1 MDASTLAA
9 VAIATETSQPAAE
22 EELVLER
29 ERLAMDREAL
39 RSFLVE
45 RHYIHVPGYAQYAR
59 DQQLRESDVPY
70 RLEEIPNIPEAPPIV
85 LDYTEMPN
93 MEMPAHHRPEEIPNI
108 PEAPP
113 IVIDY
118 TEMPVF
124 DELEVPPGY
133 AGAAQD
139 GLLGNAPAHV
149 ADDAS

>member
-9 VAIATETSQPAAE
+9 VAIATETSQPAAVE
-22 EELVLER
+22 E
-29 ERLAMDREAL
+29 
-39 RSFLVE
+39 
-45 RHYIHVPGYAQYAR
+45 Q
-59 DQQLRESDVPY
+59 
-70 RLEEIPNIPEAPPIV
+70 
-85 LDYTEMPN
+85 
-93 MEMPAHHRPEEIPNI
+93 EIPNI

-118 TEMPVF
+118 TEMPNMEMPAPYLPEEPYRPVEPPVVIDYTEMPVLVP

-139 GLLGNAPAHV
+139 GLIGNASAHV

>member
-9 VAIATETSQPAAE
+9 VAIATETSQPAAVE
-22 EELVLER
+22 E
-29 ERLAMDREAL
+29 
-39 RSFLVE
+39 
-45 RHYIHVPGYAQYAR
+45 Q
-59 DQQLRESDVPY
+59 
-70 RLEEIPNIPEAPPIV
+70 
-85 LDYTEMPN
+85 
-93 MEMPAHHRPEEIPNI
+93 EIPNI

-118 TEMPVF
+118 TEMPVLVP
-124 DELEVPPGY
+124 DEVEVPQEY